1 MRQSKVRLRG
11 RHTLQPEALATA
23 CTEIR
28 AYKLLTNDRENGN
41 NIPEGALESACCE
54 GCVHIPKRAGIVVW
68 TDRKSVV

>member
-28 AYKLLTNDRENGN
+28 AYDRS
-41 NIPEGALESACCE
+41 AFLEYGICDHCGRSRRIAVYP
-54 GCVHIPKRAGIVVW
+54 GRAMRAYISSFG
-68 TDRKSVV
+68 TFG